1 MLQELIKSTPAGGQ
15 PATEQVTSAKPA
27 TVVGGAQ
34 MAMAAMEDQLAKSF
48 IGT

>member
-15 PATEQVTSAKPA
+15 PVTEQVMSANPA

-34 MAMAAMEDQLAKSF
+34 MAMAAMEDQMAKSF